1 MPTAPLSHA
10 AVDAATGGMVTP
22 VAQILSLGAYLPD
35 AVLSNADMERMVDTS
50 DTWIVERTGIRERR
64 RAAPGET
71 PSVMGARAAE
81 EALERAG
88 NVVPDAINVTTCSA
102 ETRFPSTAC
111 LIQQK
116 LGLGGMPAFDI
127 NAACSGFIYGLS
139 LADAM
144 IRSRATST
152 VPAARPLPLA
162 AAMIRSR
169 AASTVPAAR
178 LLSLADAMIRSRAA
192 GTVLVVAAEALTT
205 IVDYTDRSTCVLF
218 GDGAAA
224 AVVGTGGGGGGI
236 RALRC
241 AADGADADLIY
252 FGARPEDPGGPHAL
266 RMSGRGTFRTAV
278 ERITDVAARVCA
290 DAGWHPSEVD
300 WFVPHQANARII
312 EAAAKRLRV
321 SMDRVILNVDRV
333 GNTSAASIPL
343 ALHEAA
349 ASGRLRPGQKIVS
362 VAFGSGITWAGLA
375 FEWTGSPSR

>member
-1 MPTAPLSHA
+1 MA
-10 AVDAATGGMVTP
+10 TP

-71 PSVMGARAAE
+71 PSVMGARAAA

-88 NVVPDAINVTTCSA
+88 NVVPDAIIVATCSA

-127 NAACSGFIYGLS
+127 NAACSGFIYG
-139 LADAM
+139 
-144 IRSRATST
+144 
-152 VPAARPLPLA
+152 
-162 AAMIRSR
+162 
-169 AASTVPAAR
+169 
-178 LLSLADAMIRSRAA
+178 LSLADAMIRSRAA

-321 SMDRVILNVDRV
+321 SMDRVILNVDHV

>member
-71 PSVMGARAAE
+71 PSVMGARAAA

-88 NVVPDAINVTTCSA
+88 NVVPDAIIVATCSA

-127 NAACSGFIYGLS
+127 NAACSGFIYG
-139 LADAM
+139 
-144 IRSRATST
+144 
-152 VPAARPLPLA
+152 
-162 AAMIRSR
+162 
-169 AASTVPAAR
+169 
-178 LLSLADAMIRSRAA
+178 LSLADAMIRSRAA

-236 RALRC
+236 RGLRR
-241 AADGADADLIY
+241 AAGGA
-252 FGARPEDPGGPHAL
+252 
-266 RMSGRGTFRTAV
+266 GRGPVRPAV
-278 ERITDVAARVCA
+278 ERTTDAAARVCA

-321 SMDRVILNVDRV
+321 SRDRGPLNVDRV
-333 GNTSAASIPL
+333 GNTSAASTPL